1 MAPNRGFWG
10 HSQDGS
16 IYDQLISEERRSAA
30 RAAGRRVGDLLEAQ
44 ALEAALAASRPQQ
57 AEARPE
63 TPTTLQESE
72 SGDSSDEEALIPL
85 FEDAQTTLACDDVDD
100 DASLLLQMPAE
111 LAVRVL
117 GYCSIEGAFRGA
129 AACKTWYRRSTSEI
143 LCEVLCRRH
152 WRTCRPQRWGG
163 FRQMLARRDRVRLS
177 GFYALRQ
184 SRSKPVRRDMWTP
197 KELDQVYWVEAAW
210 WRCLRFF
217 ADGSLRYCL
226 FAEPEGGLQAVA
238 RLAAKRLAPEMTPR
252 HRRDEEKTHRGAY
265 ELRRGVVDAV
275 VEVPH
280 GRVGFCLTLTHG
292 ARGRGVGLDLDRH
305 SQVETGGVSFDHRV
319 PEDQRAFTFVAV
331 PAWA

>member
-1 MAPNRGFWG
+1 M
-10 HSQDGS
+10 
-16 IYDQLISEERRSAA
+16 
-30 RAAGRRVGDLLEAQ
+30 
-44 ALEAALAASRPQQ
+44 
-57 AEARPE
+57 
-63 TPTTLQESE
+63 
-72 SGDSSDEEALIPL
+72 IPL

-143 LCEVLCRRH
+143 LCEVLCAAPLAHLPPPALGRLPPDAGAA
-152 WRTCRPQRWGG
+152 RPRP
-163 FRQMLARRDRVRLS
+163 FIS

-238 RLAAKRLAPEMTPR
+238 RLAAKRLAPEMTQR

-265 ELRRGVVDAV
+265 ELK
-275 VEVPH
+275 
-280 GRVGFCLTLTHG
+280 
-292 ARGRGVGLDLDRH
+292 RGRWRRRWKCRTAA
-305 SQVETGGVSFDHRV
+305 SAS
-319 PEDQRAFTFVAV
+319 A
-331 PAWA
+331 